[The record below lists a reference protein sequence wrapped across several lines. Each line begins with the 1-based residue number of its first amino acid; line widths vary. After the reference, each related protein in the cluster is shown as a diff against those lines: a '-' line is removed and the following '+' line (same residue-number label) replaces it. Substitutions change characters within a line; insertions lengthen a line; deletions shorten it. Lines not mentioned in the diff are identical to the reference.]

1 MKNCLNIT
9 IKSLIINQKFPEG
22 GELIYQAK
30 NNSQNK
36 CNRLTINVNL
46 VSKNK
51 KIIGV
56 LGISTPKIMNPLEE
70 IKLKER
76 YIGRDLNE
84 VLIISII
91 CNNDYMKRWT
101 F

>member
-1 MKNCLNIT
+1 
-9 IKSLIINQKFPEG
+9 
-22 GELIYQAK
+22 
-30 NNSQNK
+30 
-36 CNRLTINVNL
+36 
-46 VSKNK
+46 
-51 KIIGV
+51 
-56 LGISTPKIMNPLEE
+56 MNPLEE
-70 IKLKER
+70 IKLIER